1 MQFKHFFFFPLF
13 RILVNFFYDLETN
26 PINLGIFLFF
36 FLIEKRKF
44 PGEENRRKIIL
55 KKKKSVFVASNS
67 MYINT

>member
-36 FLIEKRKF
+36 FF
-44 PGEENRRKIIL
+44 NR
-55 KKKKSVFVASNS
+55 KKKIPWWREQKENYFEEKK
-67 MYINT
+67 ICLCGI